1 MKTPPDKTVTFTYVS
16 HPTKSLKMRW
26 QAKLTFPA
34 GADETTLLELAFEDG
49 EGEPV
54 ASGTFEFAGQQ
65 IAVRDGKATLA
76 YADFVKG
83 KHDPGVW
90 LHRKGMLPIP
100 GSLTFA

>member
-1 MKTPPDKTVTFTYVS
+1 MKTPADKTVVFTYVS

-26 QAKLTFPA
+26 QATLTFPA
-34 GADETTLLELAFEDG
+34 GADAKTELPLTFEDG

-54 ASGTFEFAGQQ
+54 ASGQFEFAGRM
-65 IAVRDGKATLA
+65 IDVKSGKGSLS

-83 KHDPGVW
+83 KHETAVW
-90 LHRKGMLPIP
+90 LHRKGMEPIP